1 MEIPDILN
9 KSQFLVSDLV
19 QLLAAEGDELKLLY
33 DKATEVKLANIGN
46 KVYYRGLIEYSNIC
60 AKNCFYCGLRCGNT
74 TISRYMMKDKEVVE
88 AAGIAFE
95 KNFGSLVI
103 QSGER
108 SDRKFVHKIADLLKQ
123 IRAISEGKLRV
134 TLSMGEQ
141 TEETYQLW
149 RDSGAQ
155 RYLLRI
161 ETSNPEL
168 YRKLHPNDSLHCYE
182 NRLEAISSLRKTG
195 YQVGTGVMI
204 GVPFQTVEDLANDL
218 LFIKNHDIDMVGM
231 GPYVENENTPLY
243 EFRHLLLPKD
253 KRLELSI
260 KMVAILRLMMP
271 KINMAATT
279 AMQTLHPKGR
289 EMALK
294 VGANVIM
301 PNLTPLKYR
310 DGYLLYDNKPN
321 IHEETESSL
330 QRLKKS
336 IEDAGCELA
345 LGDWGDS
352 QHFSE
357 RVSKD
362 F

>member
-60 AKNCFYCGLRCGNT
+60 AKNCFYCGLRCGNQA
-74 TISRYMMKDKEVVE
+74 ISRYVLQDEEVIDAARIAIDK
-88 AAGIAFE
+88 
-95 KNFGSLVI
+95 KFGSIVI
-103 QSGER
+103 QAGER
-108 SDRKFVHKIADLLKQ
+108 SDKRFVQKIASLLKE
-123 IRAISEGKLRV
+123 IKEISDGKLRV
-134 TLSMGEQ
+134 TLSLGEQ

-149 RDSGAQ
+149 SDSGAQ

-168 YRKLHPNDSLHCYE
+168 YHKIHPNDDLHSYE
-182 NRLEAISSLRKTG
+182 NRLNAISLLRKTG

-204 GVPFQTVEDLANDL
+204 GLPLQTLEDLANDL

-231 GPYVENENTPLY
+231 GPYIENENTPLY
-243 EFRHLLLPKD
+243 EFRHQLLPAE

-321 IHEETESSL
+321 IHEETEASL
-330 QRLKKS
+330 QRLKQS

-357 RVSKD
+357 RVS
-362 F
+362 

>member
-1 MEIPDILN
+1 MEFSQILN
-9 KSQFLVSDLV
+9 KTEFSKADLV
-19 QLLAAEGDELKLLY
+19 QLLAAEGDDLKLLY
-33 DKATEVKLANIGN
+33 EKATEVKLANIGN

-60 AKNCFYCGLRCGNT
+60 AKNCFYCGLRCGNS
-74 TISRYMMKDKEVVE
+74 TISRYTLNDEEVFE
-88 AAGIAFE
+88 AARIAFE
-95 KNFGSLVI
+95 KNFGLLVI

-108 SDRKFVHKIADLLKQ
+108 SDRKFILKIADLLKQ
-123 IRAISEGKLRV
+123 IRNLSEGKLRV

-149 RDSGAQ
+149 RESGTQ

-168 YRKLHPNDSLHCYE
+168 YHKIHPNDELHSYE
-182 NRLEAISSLRKTG
+182 NRLLSLELLRKTG

-204 GVPFQTVEDLANDL
+204 GLPFQTLEELASDL

-231 GPYVENENTPLY
+231 GPYIENENTPLY
-243 EFRHLLLPKD
+243 EFRHLLLSQE

-260 KMVAILRLMMP
+260 KMVAILRLLMP

-279 AMQTLHPKGR
+279 AMQTLHPQGR
-289 EMALK
+289 EMDLK

-301 PNLTPLKYR
+301 PNLTPLKYG

-330 QRLKKS
+330 QRLKQS
-336 IEDAGCELA
+336 IESACCKLA

-352 QHFSE
+352 QHFQDRS
-357 RVSKD
+357 SKE